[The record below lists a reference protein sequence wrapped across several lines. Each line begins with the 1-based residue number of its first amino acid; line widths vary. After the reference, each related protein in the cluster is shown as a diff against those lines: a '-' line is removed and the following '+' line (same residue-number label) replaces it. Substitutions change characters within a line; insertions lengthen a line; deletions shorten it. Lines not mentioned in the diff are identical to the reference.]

1 MLTCSDGQFF
11 ASVSHNMF
19 WLVSLHFKPLE
30 AFLFSR
36 VTPTKIVHLYKFLL
50 PLGGLVIFVV
60 VDKAP

>member
-1 MLTCSDGQFF
+1 
-11 ASVSHNMF
+11 MF
-19 WLVSLHFKPLE
+19 WLVSLDFKPLE

-36 VTPTKIVHLYKFLL
+36 VTTTKIVHLYKFLL